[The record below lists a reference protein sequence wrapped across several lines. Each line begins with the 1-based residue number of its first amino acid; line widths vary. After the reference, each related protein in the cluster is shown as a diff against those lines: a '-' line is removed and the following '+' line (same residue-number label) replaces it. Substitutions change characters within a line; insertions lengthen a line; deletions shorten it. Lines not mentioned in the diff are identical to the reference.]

1 MSNSNVLSGLSFPSF
16 SGSLKS
22 LLAYKELAFGIAS
35 IGSRIFGRSILSFGT
50 RFSSSDLTR
59 SNFILNPFS

>member
-1 MSNSNVLSGLSFPSF
+1 MSNSNVLSGLSFTSF

-22 LLAYKELAFGIAS
+22 LLAYKELAFGIDS
-35 IGSRIFGRSILSFGT
+35 IGSHIFGRSILSFGT
-50 RFSSSDLTR
+50 LFSSSELTG